1 MSTMHASAPALERPD
16 AGVPHGRQGM
26 WWFLGSE
33 VITFGGVLVSYILM
47 RLRHPEWAEEAA
59 HTLTSA
65 GTVNTVVLLTSSL
78 VVVLAHQ
85 AAQAGNGRKA
95 ARLLWL
101 TVALGAVF
109 LCIKG
114 YEYTHEIEHGFV
126 PAKSLYWAFYYFM
139 TGLHGLHVLVGL
151 IAMAAIAIPA
161 SRGKNLQRVEVVGI
175 YWHFVDVVWIFLFP
189 LLYVS
194 K

>member
-1 MSTMHASAPALERPD
+1 MSATAEAVRPNV
-16 AGVPHGRQGM
+16 GVPHGRQGM

-33 VITFGGVLVSYILM
+33 TITFGGVLVSFILM
-47 RLRHPEWAEEAA
+47 RLRHPEWGDEAA

-65 GTVNTVVLLTSSL
+65 GTLNTVILLSSSL
-78 VVVLAHQ
+78 LVVLAHQ
-85 AAQAGNGRKA
+85 AAQSGNGKRA
-95 ARLLWL
+95 AGFLWGTL
-101 TVALGAVF
+101 ALGLLF
-109 LCIKG
+109 LCVKG
-114 YEYTHEIEHGFV
+114 YEYSHEIHEGFV
-126 PAKSLYWAFYYFM
+126 PAKNLYWAFYFFM

-151 IAMAAIAIPA
+151 IAMAIVAVSSAKG
-161 SRGKNLQRVEVVGI
+161 RNLQRVEVVGI